1 MFILVMGV
9 AGSGKTTIG
18 SQLSAAI
25 GWPFYDAD
33 DFHSPDNV
41 RKMAAGV
48 PLTDEDR
55 RPWLQKL
62 HALISDHAQR
72 GESGVLACS
81 ALKEAYRTILTDGV
95 DVTVV
100 YLKAEPELVRSR
112 LDRRKGHYMPKQ
124 LIESQFLALEEP
136 NEGIVIDA
144 DWPSEKAVATIRSKL
159 GK

>member
-18 SQLSAAI
+18 SQLATAI

-33 DFHSPDNV
+33 NFHSPDNV
-41 RKMAAGV
+41 RKMASGV

-62 HALISDHAQR
+62 HSLISDRNAR
-72 GESGVLACS
+72 GENGVLACS
-81 ALKEAYRTILTDGV
+81 ALKQSYRTILTTGV
-95 DVTVV
+95 DVAVV

-112 LDRRKGHYMPKQ
+112 LDSRKGHYMPKQ

-136 NEGIVIDA
+136 TEGIVIDA
-144 DWPSEKAVATIRSKL
+144 GWPSKKAIATICSRL